1 MIKMLMIEIREF
13 ITRGVIG
20 LEAVVV
26 AAATPQ
32 IRARVRSGRLL

>member
-1 MIKMLMIEIREF
+1 MIKMPMIEIREF

-26 AAATPQ
+26 AATPQ